1 MHHPSGR
8 RALNRRPTAVEV
20 EALAAELGL
29 TLRAGEAD
37 ACSAALVEFGELAG
51 LRAPAPVVE
60 RDRGRPPAADEDP
73 YRAWLWRSSIEGRP
87 GGLLAGRTVGFKD
100 HIAVAGLPLTF
111 NARPLEHHLAEEDA
125 GVVRRVL
132 DAGGTITGK
141 HALSGIVTQD
151 HAVAHRGPPLNP
163 CDPARVTG
171 GSSSGSAVAVAAG
184 EVDVAFGGDQGGSVR
199 VPAAYCGVVG
209 LKPTYGLVSHA
220 GATFHSD
227 PTLDHIGIF
236 GRRVLDVARALEAVA
251 GYDERDP
258 CQDRTIPDRVD
269 VLAGLEAGVGRL
281 RVGVLKEGFGDTVDP
296 EIASGVRAAIALLRK
311 MGADVTEVSVPEHRT
326 VHPAISVTVAY
337 GVRTRCRAG
346 AEGSSDPLERLLATH
361 TGDLVP
367 YLKVNLLAAELSWR
381 ADGGAALTAAAR
393 VRAQCARAYDG
404 ALSGVDVLVMPT
416 TPTVAPALSAPGDG
430 RTVAQNTRPFNFTGH
445 PALAVPCGTARGLPI
460 SMQIVGRHLDDALLL
475 RVAYTHEQA
484 TSG

>member
-1 MHHPSGR
+1 M
-8 RALNRRPTAVEV
+8 
-20 EALAAELGL
+20 
-29 TLRAGEAD
+29 
-37 ACSAALVEFGELAG
+37 
-51 LRAPAPVVE
+51 
-60 RDRGRPPAADEDP
+60 
-73 YRAWLWRSSIEGRP
+73 
-87 GGLLAGRTVGFKD
+87 GFKD

-111 NARPLEHHLAEEDA
+111 NARPLEHDLAEEDA

-132 DAGGTITGK
+132 DAGGIITGK

-151 HAVAHRGPPLNP
+151 HAVARRGPPLNP
-163 CDPARVTG
+163 RDPLRVTG

-236 GRRVLDVARALEAVA
+236 GRRVLDVAMALEAVA
-251 GYDERDP
+251 GHDEWDP
-258 CQDRTIPDRVD
+258 RQARTIPDRVE
-269 VLAGLEAGVGRL
+269 VLAGLEAGVERL
-281 RVGVLKEGFGDTVDP
+281 RFGVLHEGFGDWVDP
-296 EIASGVRAAIALLRK
+296 DVAAGVGAAIEVLRE
-311 MGADVTEVSVPEHRT
+311 MGAGVTDVSVPEHRT
-326 VHPAISVTVAY
+326 VHPAISVTVAH
-337 GVRTRCRAG
+337 GVRSRRRAG
-346 AEGSSDPLERLLATH
+346 AEGSADPLERLLATH

-381 ADGGAALTAAAR
+381 TDGGAALAAAAR
-393 VRAQCARAYDG
+393 ARAQCARAYDG
-404 ALSGVDVLVMPT
+404 ALAGVDVLVMPT
-416 TPTVAPALSAPGDG
+416 TPTVPPALAAPGDG
-430 RTVAQNTRPFNFTGH
+430 HTVARNTRPFNFTGH
-445 PALAVPCGTARGLPI
+445 PALAVPCGTTHGLPM

-475 RVAYTHEQA
+475 RVARAYERA